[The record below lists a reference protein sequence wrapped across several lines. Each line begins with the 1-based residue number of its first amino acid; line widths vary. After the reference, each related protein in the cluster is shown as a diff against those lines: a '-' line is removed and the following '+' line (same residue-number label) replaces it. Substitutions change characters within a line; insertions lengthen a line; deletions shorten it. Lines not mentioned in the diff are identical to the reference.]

1 MCPGK
6 VHDRWDQSMIILLRF
21 SLLKKTDFY
30 VIDASMRA
38 LGFFLAVYIPETTPK
53 STKISTTS
61 LRVSEKRT
69 KTSAKFMFTTMS
81 TTLLLASEK
90 RTKPSAKF
98 IFTTMST
105 TLLWASEKRT
115 KPEAK
120 FGTTD
125 AETPIAKTGIVTVTK
140 RTYGFIF

>member
-1 MCPGK
+1 
-6 VHDRWDQSMIILLRF
+6 MIILLRF
-21 SLLKKTDFY
+21 SLLKNTDFY

-38 LGFFLAVYIPETTPK
+38 FGFFVVYIPETTPK

-61 LRVSEKRT
+61 FRVSEKRT

-81 TTLLLASEK
+81 TTLLWASEK

-115 KPEAK
+115 KSEAK
-120 FGTTD
+120 FMSTTRPKKVGTTD
-125 AETPIAKTGIVTVTK
+125 AETPTAKTGIVTVTK
-140 RTYGFIF
+140 RTYDFIF